1 MKKRILLCDDHHLFG
16 QGIISLLEEEK
27 DIEVLGIALNVKE
40 CITKCLGLKPDILL
54 LDYFL
59 PDGTGLDVYSQIKN
73 FLPHLKVIL
82 LTMERDPSVMKAC
95 DNAGIDGYLLKNI
108 SRDELLDAIAR
119 VERNERYFMWEM
131 ADTNHE
137 VGSASKIHKLSHRE
151 REIAQL
157 VAEGLT
163 TLEISE
169 RLNLSAF
176 TVSTHRRN
184 MLQKLGIH
192 NSAQLIN
199 LVRSTG

>member
-1 MKKRILLCDDHHLFG
+1 MKKRVLLCDDHHLFA
-16 QGIISLLEEEK
+16 QGIISLLEEER
-27 DIEVLGIALNVKE
+27 DIEILGIALSAKE
-40 CITKCLGLKPDILL
+40 CVSKCLSLKPDLLL

-59 PDGTGLDVYSQIKN
+59 PDGTGLDVYTQLN
-73 FLPHLKVIL
+73 DFAPDLKVVL
-82 LTMERDPSVMKAC
+82 LTMERDPMVMKAC
-95 DNAGIDGYLLKNI
+95 YTAGIDGYLLKNI

-119 VERNERYFMWEM
+119 VERDEKYFMWEM
-131 ADTNHE
+131 SDSNTE

-151 REIAQL
+151 KEIAKL

-163 TLEISE
+163 SIEISE
-169 RLNLSAF
+169 KLNLSAF

-199 LVRSTG
+199 LVRNIA